1 MATIK
6 KRGSVITVTSMKG
19 GVGKTTAVLLMAEL
33 FKKNKLKTLV
43 LDLDLY
49 NGDIA
54 FALNLD
60 VKSNIY
66 SLCDD
71 IANNRYKSDTQEEY
85 IIKYDD
91 YIDILSSPKDP
102 RHASKIDSKSLGIVI
117 KSMANKYDV
126 VLIDTNHILSVTNM
140 VAFENSDAIVNI
152 FTNDAMDLK
161 RTKTFI
167 SICKN
172 VDVKNLCL
180 VLNTVVDERKQC
192 FSQFEIESIIKEKID
207 FIIPSN
213 FYVKNIDKH
222 IIDGDLL
229 SCYSKM
235 LKYKI
240 DEIVQFS
247 HSVLNLLNSKGDEE
261 NEKE

>member
-1 MATIK
+1 MAIIK
-6 KRGSVITVTSMKG
+6 KGKVITVTSMKG
-19 GVGKTTAVLLMAEL
+19 GVGKTMSVLLMAEL

-43 LDLDLY
+43 MDLDLY
-49 NGDIA
+49 NGDVA

-66 SLCDD
+66 NLCDD
-71 IANNRYKSDTQEEY
+71 IANNRYKTDTKDEY
-85 IIKYDD
+85 IVHYND

-102 RHASKIDSKSLGIVI
+102 RHASKVDRKSLEIVI
-117 KSMANKYDV
+117 KSMVNKYDV

-161 RTKTFI
+161 STKTFI

-172 VDVKNLCL
+172 MNVENLYL
-180 VLNTVVDERKQC
+180 AINTVVDERKQY
-192 FSQFEIESIIKEKID
+192 FSQFEIESIIKEKIN
-207 FIIPSN
+207 FIIPNN
-213 FYVKNIDKH
+213 FYIKNIDKH

-229 SCYSKM
+229 SCYEKL
-235 LKYKI
+235 LKYKVE
-240 DEIVQFS
+240 EITEFS
-247 HSVLNLLNSKGDEE
+247 RSVLNLLNNKGALE
-261 NEKE
+261 NEKK

>member
-1 MATIK
+1 MAIIK
-6 KRGSVITVTSMKG
+6 KGKVITVTSMKG
-19 GVGKTTAVLLMAEL
+19 GVGKTMSVLLMAEL
-33 FKKNKLKTLV
+33 FRKNELKTLIM
-43 LDLDLY
+43 DLDLY
-49 NGDIA
+49 NGDVA

-66 SLCDD
+66 NLCDD
-71 IANNRYKSDTQEEY
+71 IANNRYKSDSKDDY
-85 IIKYDD
+85 IVHYND

-102 RHASKIDSKSLGIVI
+102 RHASKIDRKSLEIVI

-161 RTKTFI
+161 STKTFV

-172 VDVKNLCL
+172 INVENLYL
-180 VLNTVVDERKQC
+180 SLNTVVDERKQY
-192 FSQFEIESIIKEKID
+192 FSQFEIESIIKEKIN
-207 FIIPSN
+207 FLIPNN
-213 FYVKNIDKH
+213 FYIKNIDKY
-222 IIDGDLL
+222 IVEGSLM
-229 SCYSKM
+229 SYYEKV
-235 LKYKI
+235 LKYKV
-240 DEIVQFS
+240 DEIVNFS
-247 HSVLNLLNSKGDEE
+247 NSVLNLLNNKGALE

>member
-1 MATIK
+1 MAIIK
-6 KRGSVITVTSMKG
+6 KGKVITVTSMKG
-19 GVGKTTAVLLMAEL
+19 GVGKTMSVLLMAEL
-33 FKKNKLKTLV
+33 FKKNKIKTLIM
-43 LDLDLY
+43 DLDLY

-60 VKSNIY
+60 IKSNIY
-66 SLCDD
+66 NLCDD
-71 IANNRYKSDTQEEY
+71 IANNRYKADSKEDY
-85 IIKYDD
+85 IIHYND

-102 RHASKIDSKSLGIVI
+102 RHASKIDRKSLEIVI

-172 VDVKNLCL
+172 MDVENLYL
-180 VLNTVVDERKQC
+180 AVNTVVDERKQY
-192 FSQFEIESIIKEKID
+192 FSQFEIETVIKEKIS
-207 FIIPSN
+207 FVIPN
-213 FYVKNIDKH
+213 HFYIKNIDKH

-229 SCYSKM
+229 SCYEKL

-240 DEIVQFS
+240 EEIVEFS
-247 HSVLNLLNSKGDEE
+247 RSVLDLLNNKGDVE

>member
-1 MATIK
+1 MAIITK
-6 KRGSVITVTSMKG
+6 GKVITVTSMKG
-19 GVGKTTAVLLMAEL
+19 GVGKTMSVLLMAEL

-43 LDLDLY
+43 MDLDLY

-66 SLCDD
+66 NLCDD
-71 IANNRYKSDTQEEY
+71 IANNRYKTDSKDEY
-85 IIKYDD
+85 IVHYCD
-91 YIDILSSPKDP
+91 YIDVLASPKDL
-102 RHASKIDSKSLGIVI
+102 RYASKIDRESLEIII
-117 KSMANKYDV
+117 KSMLNKYDV

-161 RTKTFI
+161 STKSFV

-172 VDVKNLCL
+172 MNVENLYL
-180 VLNTVVDERKQC
+180 AINTVVDERKKY
-192 FSQFEIESIIKEKID
+192 FSQMEIESIIKKKIN
-207 FIIPSN
+207 FIVPSN
-213 FYVKNIDKH
+213 FYIKNIDKH

-229 SCYSKM
+229 SCYEKI
-235 LKYKI
+235 LKYKV
-240 DEIVQFS
+240 EQIVDFS
-247 HSVLNLLNSKGDEE
+247 HSVLNLLNNKGDLE